1 MHPNAKA
8 IQDFYECFSRQDAEG
23 MIAHYAPD
31 VEFSDPVFPN
41 LKGEEAF
48 AMWRMLCKRAQDFS
62 VEASGIE
69 ADDRTGKA
77 HWEARYL
84 FSKTGRRVHN
94 RIDATF
100 TFRDGKIVRHRD
112 AFDLWAW
119 ASMAL
124 GAKGRLLGW
133 LPPVQ
138 ASIRRNAD
146 DGLRAFLR
154 ADPSA

>member
-1 MHPNAKA
+1 MHPNATA
-8 IQDFYECFSRQDAEG
+8 IRDFYECFSRKDAEG

-31 VEFSDPVFPN
+31 VEFSDPVFQD
-41 LKGEEAF
+41 LKGEEVF

-62 VEASGIE
+62 LEASAIE
-69 ADDRTGKA
+69 ADDTSGRA

-84 FSKTGRRVHN
+84 FSKTGRRIHN
-94 RIDATF
+94 RIDASF

-112 AFDLWAW
+112 VFDLWAW

-124 GAKGRLLGW
+124 GVKGRLIGW

-138 ASIRRNAD
+138 AAIRREAD
-146 DGLRAFLR
+146 AGLRAFMR
-154 ADPSA
+154 PRPEA